1 MIMNERERI
10 GRRIADLRKEKGL
23 TQKELAEAAGLDRTN
38 ITKIEAG
45 KYNISIDILSKV
57 ANVLECHF
65 DIVSVSEYDMLRSAR
80 TITEP

>member
-80 TITEP
+80 TIIEP